1 MNRNVNMEQVA
12 DDYKKKIEEESEK
25 LDKIERN
32 IKIFDKQIVT
42 QKGAIGGVNA
52 GQENQNSLV
61 KQIKIL
67 ENRLDKANQKF
78 NEAIS
83 VNKNLR
89 QQIDSLRRE
98 RVIFDNLY
106 KKLEKEL
113 HDKRKKMAEIIETA
127 NSAYEERDK
136 ANDQI
141 EHLKQQAKREAKD
154 FENEL
159 KELSQ
164 LAEKNRK
171 TLEYIKMVKLKKD
184 DQNTAH
190 DPIESEKISNKKSQ
204 AKFKEQIFDQKIR
217 EQHKK
222 LELDYAKIQAAT
234 NIKSFNDLITN
245 FIEIEEKNFNMFKYV
260 NDLSN
265 QIENEEKTIAEYKE
279 EKKRYEGKGN
289 ELTIQKKRYLKE
301 LEEKSSNSRDKTEL
315 FESKSMAGQ
324 RSLNSVFALIET
336 LYNTIE
342 CDKSLLKEINA
353 TQIVSE
359 SNIMN
364 YMGIIEDRV
373 TEILHAYGIIMSN
386 KDYKNVQIN
395 FDSQKE
401 ADQKKADQK
410 NAYKDMPDFDDQNEE
425 EEEGEYVKPLTYDQ
439 LRIKALEK

>member
-1 MNRNVNMEQVA
+1 M
-12 DDYKKKIEEESEK
+12 
-25 LDKIERN
+25 
-32 IKIFDKQIVT
+32 
-42 QKGAIGGVNA
+42 
-52 GQENQNSLV
+52 V

-141 EHLKQQAKREAKD
+141 ENLKQQAKREAKD

-190 DPIESEKISNKKSQ
+190 DPIDSEKISKTKSQ
-204 AKFKEQIFDQKIR
+204 KLFKERILDQQLIEK
-217 EQHKK
+217 HKK
-222 LELDYAKIQAAT
+222 LELDYAKIQVYI
-234 NIKSFNDLITN
+234 NIYDFFFGFFVFFKDFCYFSRFFWLN
-245 FIEIEEKNFNMFKYV
+245 F
-260 NDLSN
+260 
-265 QIENEEKTIAEYKE
+265 
-279 EKKRYEGKGN
+279 R
-289 ELTIQKKRYLKE
+289 
-301 LEEKSSNSRDKTEL
+301 
-315 FESKSMAGQ
+315 
-324 RSLNSVFALIET
+324 
-336 LYNTIE
+336 
-342 CDKSLLKEINA
+342 
-353 TQIVSE
+353 
-359 SNIMN
+359 
-364 YMGIIEDRV
+364 
-373 TEILHAYGIIMSN
+373 
-386 KDYKNVQIN
+386 
-395 FDSQKE
+395 
-401 ADQKKADQK
+401 
-410 NAYKDMPDFDDQNEE
+410 
-425 EEEGEYVKPLTYDQ
+425 
-439 LRIKALEK
+439 

>member
-1 MNRNVNMEQVA
+1 MAEEYKRKINEETDKLKKMEQ
-12 DDYKKKIEEESEK
+12 
-25 LDKIERN
+25 N
-32 IKIFDKQIVT
+32 ILIFDKQIVS

-52 GQENQNSLV
+52 GLENQNSLV

-141 EHLKQQAKREAKD
+141 ENLKQQAKREAKD

-171 TLEYIKMVKLKKD
+171 TLEYIKMVKQKKD
-184 DQNTAH
+184 DQNVAH
-190 DPIESEKISNKKSQ
+190 DPIDSEKLSKTKSQ
-204 AKFKEQIFDQKIR
+204 KLFKERILDQQLIEK
-217 EQHKK
+217 HKK

-234 NIKSFNDLITN
+234 NIKSFNELIKN

-265 QIENEEKTIAEYKE
+265 EIENLEHQIADFRE
-279 EKKRYEGKGN
+279 EKKKYEGKGN
-289 ELTIQKKRYLKE
+289 ELTLQKKRYLKE
-301 LEEKSSNSRDKTEL
+301 LEEKSLNSQHKTEL
-315 FESKSMAGQ
+315 FESKYNASQ
-324 RSLNSVFALIET
+324 KSLNSVTTLIESQF
-336 LYNTIE
+336 NVIE
-342 CDKSLLKEINA
+342 CDKSLAREISGN
-353 TQIVSE
+353 QGVSE
-359 SNIMN
+359 SIFF
-364 YMGIIEDRV
+364 I
-373 TEILHAYGIIMSN
+373 
-386 KDYKNVQIN
+386 
-395 FDSQKE
+395 
-401 ADQKKADQK
+401 
-410 NAYKDMPDFDDQNEE
+410 
-425 EEEGEYVKPLTYDQ
+425 
-439 LRIKALEK
+439 

>member
-1 MNRNVNMEQVA
+1 MEQVA
-12 DDYKKKIEEESEK
+12 DDYKKRIGEESEK

-52 GQENQNSLV
+52 GQENQNSLC

-141 EHLKQQAKREAKD
+141 ENLKQQAKREAKD

-171 TLEYIKMVKLKKD
+171 T
-184 DQNTAH
+184 
-190 DPIESEKISNKKSQ
+190 
-204 AKFKEQIFDQKIR
+204 
-217 EQHKK
+217 
-222 LELDYAKIQAAT
+222 
-234 NIKSFNDLITN
+234 
-245 FIEIEEKNFNMFKYV
+245 
-260 NDLSN
+260 
-265 QIENEEKTIAEYKE
+265 
-279 EKKRYEGKGN
+279 
-289 ELTIQKKRYLKE
+289 
-301 LEEKSSNSRDKTEL
+301 
-315 FESKSMAGQ
+315 
-324 RSLNSVFALIET
+324 
-336 LYNTIE
+336 
-342 CDKSLLKEINA
+342 
-353 TQIVSE
+353 
-359 SNIMN
+359 
-364 YMGIIEDRV
+364 
-373 TEILHAYGIIMSN
+373 
-386 KDYKNVQIN
+386 
-395 FDSQKE
+395 
-401 ADQKKADQK
+401 
-410 NAYKDMPDFDDQNEE
+410 
-425 EEEGEYVKPLTYDQ
+425 
-439 LRIKALEK
+439 

>member
-1 MNRNVNMEQVA
+1 
-12 DDYKKKIEEESEK
+12 
-25 LDKIERN
+25 
-32 IKIFDKQIVT
+32 
-42 QKGAIGGVNA
+42 
-52 GQENQNSLV
+52 LV

-141 EHLKQQAKREAKD
+141 ENLKQQAKREAKD

-190 DPIESEKISNKKSQ
+190 DPIDSEKISKTKSQ
-204 AKFKEQIFDQKIR
+204 KLFKERILDQQLIEK
-217 EQHKK
+217 HKK

-234 NIKSFNDLITN
+234 NIRSFNELIKN
-245 FIEIEEKNFNMFKYV
+245 FIEIEEKNFNMFKFV

-265 QIENEEKTIAEYKE
+265 EIENEERTIADYKG
-279 EKKRYEGKGN
+279 EKRLHEGKGN
-289 ELTIQKKRYLKE
+289 QLTLQKKRYLKE
-301 LEEKSSNSRDKTEL
+301 LEEKSNNSRDKTEL

-336 LYNTIE
+336 LFNTIE
-342 CDKSLLKEINA
+342 CDKSLAKEINA
-353 TQIVSE
+353 TQGVSE

-386 KDYKNVQIN
+386 VNFFVCGGKNFHRKISRMCRSMWTAAVGTLT
-395 FDSQKE
+395 SGMPR
-401 ADQKKADQK
+401 KKCL
-410 NAYKDMPDFDDQNEE
+410 
-425 EEEGEYVKPLTYDQ
+425 PLMNKSSKKMRASMSS
-439 LRIKALEK
+439 L